1 VTARISVVVP
11 TFNQGRF
18 LAQCL
23 ASIVGQGYPNLELIV
38 MDGGSTDST
47 ADVIRRFSGAI
58 RYHRSAPDGGQAQA
72 INEGFRHASGDILTW
87 LNSDDMYMPET
98 FQRVAAEF
106 PDLQQ
111 PDLLYG
117 GCLHFSED
125 GAASR
130 MYRAAPFDALQL
142 TYYDYIVQPSAF
154 WTRRLWE
161 MAGPLDET
169 LHYVLDWDWFIR
181 ASRLTPFR
189 PLRDVLSIYRLHES
203 QKTLSG
209 GDRRAREVLRVVEKY
224 APPDMISAYRDVYE
238 HLPGLQR
245 AARFIKNLHLYRL
258 DRLVL
263 PRLWWRLAFPR
274 LSLRHRGHRI
284 QTVLSML

>member
-1 VTARISVVVP
+1 MTPRITVVVP
-11 TFNQGRF
+11 TYNQGRF

-23 ASIVGQGYPNLELIV
+23 ASIVGQGFPNLELIV

-58 RYHRSAPDGGQAQA
+58 HYQRSAPDGGQAQA
-72 INEGFRHASGDILTW
+72 INEGFRHASGDILAW

-98 FQRVAAEF
+98 LQRVAAAF
-106 PDLQQ
+106 RDLQQ
-111 PDLLYG
+111 PDLVYG

-125 GAASR
+125 GATSWL
-130 MYRAAPFDALQL
+130 YRAEPFDPVLL
-142 TYYDYIVQPSAF
+142 TYRDYIVQPSAF

-169 LHYVLDWDWFIR
+169 LHYVLDWDFFIR
-181 ASRLTPFR
+181 ASRLVAFR
-189 PLRDVLSIYRLHES
+189 PMQDVLAIYRLHQA
-203 QKTLSG
+203 QKTGSG
-209 GDRRAREVLRVVEKY
+209 GDRRAREILGVVERY
-224 APPDMISAYRDVYE
+224 APPDMISAYRDVYA

-245 AARFIKNLHLYRL
+245 VTRFLQSLHLYRL
-258 DRLVL
+258 ERLIL